1 MGSSE
6 DMAHRNRKTLGQMLF
21 PGDPVAASVYDKAP
35 VSDPSTFR
43 DVGRLDD
50 VLWNLWQLLGLIVL
64 GCVPGVLA
72 LWVFLMLT
80 DPVVHVSCADSL
92 SGLPCMP

>member
-1 MGSSE
+1 MSSE
-6 DMAHRNRKTLGQMLF
+6 HMGHRNRKTLGEMLF

-35 VSDPSTFR
+35 VADPSIYR

-50 VLWNLWQLLGLIVL
+50 ALWNLWQLLACIVL
-64 GCVPGVLA
+64 GCVPGAVA

-80 DPVVHVSCADSL
+80 DPVVYVRCADSL
-92 SGLPCMP
+92 SGLACMP